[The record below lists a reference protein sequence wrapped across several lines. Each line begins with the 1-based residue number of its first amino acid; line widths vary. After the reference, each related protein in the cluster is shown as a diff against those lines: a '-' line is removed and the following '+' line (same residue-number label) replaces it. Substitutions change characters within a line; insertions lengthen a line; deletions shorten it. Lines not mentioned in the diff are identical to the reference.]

1 MHSKISAHLIGHLTA
16 DPRPFDLPRSGGA
29 GCELRLTIAR
39 PDFDANGGRITRNRY
54 VKAVTFD
61 TRLAAVIHRDYAVG
75 DFVEILADD
84 VRSEKPWYSQ
94 RQQTWLS
101 GGVTFAISKIRK
113 ADALTPEDGHA
124 DPGAEVLAGVSVAP
138 GPQPAEP
145 AADEPGAAAS
155 SRRAPARGSRRTRN
169 LQTADAA

>member
-54 VKAVTFD
+54 VKAVTYD
-61 TRLAAVIHRDYAVG
+61 TRLAAVIHRDFGVG

-84 VRSEKPWYSQ
+84 VRSEKPWYSD
-94 RQQTWLS
+94 RHKAWMS
-101 GGVTFAISKIRK
+101 GGVTFAITKIRK
-113 ADALTPEDGHA
+113 ADALTPEDEQAEPGE
-124 DPGAEVLAGVSVAP
+124 PGAEVLAGVTVGAGS
-138 GPQPAEP
+138 QPADP
-145 AADEPGAAAS
+145 AAQ
-155 SRRAPARGSRRTRN
+155 APAGNGRVRGSRRAKDPEM
-169 LQTADAA
+169 ADAA